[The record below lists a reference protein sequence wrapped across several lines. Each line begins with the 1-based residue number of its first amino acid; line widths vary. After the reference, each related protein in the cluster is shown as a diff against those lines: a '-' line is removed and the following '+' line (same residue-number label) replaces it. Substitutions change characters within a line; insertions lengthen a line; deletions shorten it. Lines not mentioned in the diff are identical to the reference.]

1 MPARRLG
8 GRRVDGLV
16 GLVAMRGG
24 KRRGMGFVRASPSS
38 ETNESSEKKRASWEG
53 EREGKE
59 REREN
64 L

>member
-1 MPARRLG
+1 M
-8 GRRVDGLV
+8 VLV
-16 GLVAMRGG
+16 
-24 KRRGMGFVRASPSS
+24 KASPSS
-38 ETNESSEKKRASWEG
+38 EINESSEKERAGWER